1 MKSFLS
7 VLAFELNNYFKNK
20 SYLLTTVIISV
31 LLIVGLTLPSFVD
44 LSGIIPPLAHEE
56 NIVEED
62 KDTEVEE
69 EEKRN
74 FCILD
79 KNNVLEN
86 KNILTEAYPNSNW
99 IEVNNESE
107 LEKQVEN
114 GDAEGG
120 FLINSL
126 TDYVYF
132 VNNKGIYDKNDEIFN
147 TILETIYRQNA
158 LEEADID
165 AEKVNEIYNKQ
176 VSSET
181 RILGKDSGANY
192 FYAYILIFVIYMI
205 IILYGQLVA
214 VSVTSEKSSRAMEVL
229 ITSTSSNCLIF
240 GKVFAATIASII
252 QVGVM
257 IGSGVITYKLNGEAW
272 NGLLDGVFAIPSSI
286 LITFAIFGGI
296 GYIFYA
302 FIYAALGALVSKTE
316 DVSKSIGNIT
326 FIFLIVFFV
335 AIFGL
340 QNSDSMIVK
349 VASYIPFSSC
359 MTMII
364 RVAMGSVKIIEIVI
378 SAVILIVST
387 ILVGIG
393 SAKIYRMGTLRYGNP
408 IKLTNAL
415 KWLKK
420 NNR

>member
-1 MKSFLS
+1 
-7 VLAFELNNYFKNK
+7 
-20 SYLLTTVIISV
+20 
-31 LLIVGLTLPSFVD
+31 
-44 LSGIIPPLAHEE
+44 
-56 NIVEED
+56 
-62 KDTEVEE
+62 
-69 EEKRN
+69 
-74 FCILD
+74 
-79 KNNVLEN
+79 
-86 KNILTEAYPNSNW
+86 
-99 IEVNNESE
+99 
-107 LEKQVEN
+107 
-114 GDAEGG
+114 
-120 FLINSL
+120 
-126 TDYVYF
+126 
-132 VNNKGIYDKNDEIFN
+132 
-147 TILETIYRQNA
+147 
-158 LEEADID
+158 
-165 AEKVNEIYNKQ
+165 
-176 VSSET
+176 
-181 RILGKDSGANY
+181 
-192 FYAYILIFVIYMI
+192 
-205 IILYGQLVA
+205 
-214 VSVTSEKSSRAMEVL
+214 MEVL

-257 IGSGVITYKLNGEAW
+257 IGSGVITYKLNGKAW

>member
-205 IILYGQLVA
+205 IIL
-214 VSVTSEKSSRAMEVL
+214 
-229 ITSTSSNCLIF
+229 
-240 GKVFAATIASII
+240 
-252 QVGVM
+252 
-257 IGSGVITYKLNGEAW
+257 
-272 NGLLDGVFAIPSSI
+272 
-286 LITFAIFGGI
+286 
-296 GYIFYA
+296 
-302 FIYAALGALVSKTE
+302 
-316 DVSKSIGNIT
+316 
-326 FIFLIVFFV
+326 
-335 AIFGL
+335 
-340 QNSDSMIVK
+340 
-349 VASYIPFSSC
+349 
-359 MTMII
+359 
-364 RVAMGSVKIIEIVI
+364 
-378 SAVILIVST
+378 
-387 ILVGIG
+387 
-393 SAKIYRMGTLRYGNP
+393 
-408 IKLTNAL
+408 
-415 KWLKK
+415 
-420 NNR
+420 

>member
-20 SYLLTTVIISV
+20 SYILTTVIISI
-31 LLIVGLTLPSFVD
+31 LLIVGLTLPSFID
-44 LSGIIPPLAHEE
+44 ISGIIPSLAQEE
-56 NIVEED
+56 NVVEEEKDTSEDEED
-62 KDTEVEE
+62 KS
-69 EEKRN
+69 N

-79 KNNVLEN
+79 KNNVLGN
-86 KNILTEAYPNSNW
+86 IDILTEAFPNSNW
-99 IEVNNESE
+99 TAVSDESQ
-107 LEKQVEN
+107 LKSQVEN

-257 IGSGVITYKLNGEAW
+257 IGSGVITYKLNGKAW

-393 SAKIYRMGTLRYGNP
+393 SAKIYRMGTLRYGNQ